1 MDLFP
6 SSNNLHLYDQNN
18 ILSQINGLPG
28 QLAVAWENAS
38 RQPLPSIGAVR
49 DVTIA
54 GMGSSGEVADMVCAY
69 VAGSSRLPVR
79 SWQDYDLPA
88 WVTGP
93 DHLVIAISHTGNT
106 EETLSTLHLAQQ
118 RACTIMAITTGG
130 ALLREANQAGIT
142 AWTYDAVDLP
152 SFSPGYGFAY
162 LTSLLHRLDMIP
174 DPGQAFQTA
183 VADLRA
189 LQPSIRVETPVESNP
204 AKRLAGQLIGRLVF
218 IFGSGYLA
226 PVSRRWQSQF
236 SRVAKT
242 WAQSEYLPAM
252 NHNMVSG
259 LQYPA
264 DLLTHTFSI
273 FLRAPSDHV
282 RNRLRS
288 DLTRQYFM
296 VEGMNTDTFDA
307 PGGSALSHIWTS
319 LHFGDYVAYY
329 LAMMCGIDPDASP
342 VVEGLKG
349 KMKND

>member
-1 MDLFP
+1 MDFDLLTNSQNIVP
-6 SSNNLHLYDQNN
+6 HHL
-18 ILSQINGLPG
+18 LSQIDGLPG
-28 QLAVAWENAS
+28 QLLFAWENAA
-38 RQPLPSIGAVR
+38 RYALPPVKSLQAI
-49 DVTIA
+49 TIA
-54 GMGSSGEVADMVCAY
+54 GMGSSGEIADMLCAY
-69 VAGSSRLPVR
+69 AAGNSRLPIH
-79 SWQDYDLPA
+79 SWQDYNLPA

-93 DHLVIAISHTGNT
+93 EHLVVAISHTGNT
-106 EETLSTLHLAQQ
+106 EETLSTMRAAQQ
-118 RACTIMAITTGG
+118 RGCTVMAITTGG
-130 ALLREANQAGIT
+130 EMLREAKQSGLT
-142 AWTYDAVDLP
+142 VWSYDAVELP
-152 SFSPGYGFAY
+152 TFSPGYAFAY
-162 LTSLLHRLDMIP
+162 LASLLHRLEIIP
-174 DPGQAFQTA
+174 DPNLAIQTA
-183 VADLRA
+183 IADLRTQSA
-189 LQPSIRVETPVESNP
+189 VIRAESPVDRNP
-204 AKRLAGQLIGRLVF
+204 AKRLAGQLLGRLVF

-273 FLRAPSDHV
+273 FLRAPSDHG

-307 PGGSALSHIWTS
+307 PGASALSHIWTS

-329 LAMMCGIDPDASP
+329 LAMMSGVDPDAHP

-349 KMKND
+349 MMKND